1 MYDYLLDPGD
11 KLKKF
16 PISTLV
22 DLEDYIYM
30 MKAHLPRLVK
40 WNSIKSLIVTEQGA
54 TLWQLSEK
62 YLDSQESR
70 AIGQLEPPLTFI
82 RWITQK

>member
-11 KLKKF
+11 KLKKLC
-16 PISTLV
+16 ITARV
-22 DLEDYIYM
+22 DLNDFIYM
-30 MKAHLPRLVK
+30 MQAHLPRQVAWK
-40 WNSIKSLIVTEQGA
+40 NIRSLIVTEQGA

-62 YLDSQESR
+62 YLNSQESR

-82 RWITQK
+82 CWVAQK

>member
-16 PISTLV
+16 PISTMV

-30 MKAHLPRLVK
+30 MQAHLPRLVK
-40 WNSIKSLIVTEQGA
+40 WKSIRSLIVTEQGA